1 MNKKTICFMNN
12 KGGVGKSTS
21 AGNFASILSEYGKKI
36 LLVDCDPQGN
46 CSQLFRM
53 YRSTP
58 KTIIDIFLL
67 PSQNVQKESVQESIY
82 ETEIPGVHII
92 PSNEDFTFTCDD
104 ITRDNT
110 RIQQLILKKA
120 LLTVKD
126 DYDFIII
133 DNSPFF
139 NIISINAL
147 CAADYVI
154 TPVESDGFGYK
165 GLVQLLKK
173 IDGIK
178 SELNNGLE
186 FLGVFINKLQITTNI
201 GRDLYKSY
209 QEEINENFI
218 PIYIRLDNQVKESST
233 AFVPLTVYN
242 AKAPALK
249 DYKKLIADLHIL
261 DAGTQTQLVSDIKPI
276 YLQEIHDLEYRLE
289 QIKSSRTINKNT
301 PVNFQLNIL
310 KSNLKRLHHS

>member
-21 AGNFASILSEYGKKI
+21 AGSFASILSEYGNKI

-46 CSQLFRM
+46 LSQLFRM

-58 KTIIDIFLL
+58 KTIIDVFLL
-67 PSQNVQKESVQESIY
+67 PSNDTHKNSVQECIFK
-82 ETEIPGVHII
+82 TEIPGIDII
-92 PSNEDFTFTCDD
+92 PSNEDFTFTCED

-120 LLTVKD
+120 LLTVKE
-126 DYDFIII
+126 DYDFIIV

-178 SELNNGLE
+178 SELNSDLK
-186 FLGVFINKLQITTNI
+186 FLGVFMNKFQITTNI
-201 GRDLYKSY
+201 GRDLYSSY
-209 QEEINENFI
+209 QEDINDNFI
-218 PIYIRLDNQVKESST
+218 PVYIRQDNQVKESAT
-233 AFVPLTVYN
+233 AFMPLTVYN
-242 AKAPALK
+242 AKAPSLK

-261 DAGTQTQLVSDIKPI
+261 DNETQIELIKDIEPI
-276 YLQEIHDLEYRLE
+276 YTQEINELEKRLE
-289 QIKSSRTINKNT
+289 QSREDDSFKKSSPIY
-301 PVNFQLNIL
+301 FQLDIL
-310 KSNLKRLHHS
+310 KNNLKRLLHS